1 MPFWT
6 LFRIDLVVPDCCETD
21 TTLSSNIETKHK
33 KTVNSQEG
41 GEIAAMGYDEGVLE
55 APESVGHQ

>member
-1 MPFWT
+1 M
-6 LFRIDLVVPDCCETD
+6 VPDCCETD